1 MEYQRAETGRK
12 GGGGKMVKKRK
23 NMNEELQIFWVTL
36 HQGQF
41 LFKYVMLLSEVEGKN
56 KY

>member
-1 MEYQRAETGRK
+1 
-12 GGGGKMVKKRK
+12 
-23 NMNEELQIFWVTL
+23 MNYELQIFWVTL
-36 HQGQF
+36 HQGQL